1 MMYQKQIDQN
11 SVIPISHQN
20 IGFCNNQ
27 ELYKN
32 SYNFCE
38 SFGITYQELMQYQ
51 KRINQLKSSGKILS
65 HFVFSDFDD
74 TLYSRTP
81 QLESDEFAKA
91 RWEEWN
97 CVVDAMG
104 LKKFIAKYYTP
115 EWVVSSI
122 KNRTDMIL
130 TAWRTDIQNAKI
142 EAVGL
147 FHKDTIIVPKQSMK
161 PKAILDFFL
170 YKLWQLPMSFEFYD
184 DRIKKLIPQIELLSE
199 FMQTSIVTHNVDLNQ
214 DFPNQVE
221 KIESNIFVNG
231 SEIITKH

>member
-1 MMYQKQIDQN
+1 MYQKQIDQN

-91 RWEEWN
+91 R
-97 CVVDAMG
+97 
-104 LKKFIAKYYTP
+104 
-115 EWVVSSI
+115 
-122 KNRTDMIL
+122 
-130 TAWRTDIQNAKI
+130 
-142 EAVGL
+142 
-147 FHKDTIIVPKQSMK
+147 
-161 PKAILDFFL
+161 
-170 YKLWQLPMSFEFYD
+170 
-184 DRIKKLIPQIELLSE
+184 
-199 FMQTSIVTHNVDLNQ
+199 
-214 DFPNQVE
+214 
-221 KIESNIFVNG
+221 
-231 SEIITKH
+231 